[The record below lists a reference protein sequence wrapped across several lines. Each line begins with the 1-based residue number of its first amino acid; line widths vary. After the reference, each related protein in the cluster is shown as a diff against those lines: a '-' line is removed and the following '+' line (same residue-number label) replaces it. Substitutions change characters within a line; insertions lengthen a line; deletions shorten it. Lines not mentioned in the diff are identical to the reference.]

1 MPLLLRYGVAL
12 SFFICVAI
20 LSFEIVSTLAFGKRS
35 RLAQPK
41 ASGLRGVL
49 YAFGRGMMPWEKESA
64 AKHPLTYSA
73 GVAYHAGIFAALF
86 YLFCVALFIELGAVT
101 LSILRLL
108 LILGFLS
115 GSGLLLR
122 RAVSSSMRK
131 LSSPDDYASNLIVD
145 AVLLLAA
152 IDTYF
157 GGATYFGSVTH
168 LASTTWLLLLVSII
182 MFLYI
187 PFGKIRHCFFFF
199 YVRVLLGQFYGRRG
213 VLPPRPHEA

>member
-12 SFFICVAI
+12 SFFICVAL

-35 RLAQPK
+35 RFAQPK
-41 ASGLRGVL
+41 ASGLRGVF

-64 AKHPLTYSA
+64 AKHPLTYFA
-73 GVAYHAGIFAALF
+73 GVAYHVGIFTALL
-86 YLFCVALFIELGAVT
+86 YLFCIALFVELGVLT
-101 LSILRLL
+101 LSLLRLL

-122 RAVSSSMRK
+122 RAFRSSMRK

-145 AVLLLAA
+145 AILLLAA
-152 IDTYF
+152 IDTH
-157 GGATYFGSVTH
+157 FGSATH
-168 LASTTWLLLLVSII
+168 LADTTWLLLLGSII

-199 YVRVLLGQFYGRRG
+199 YVRVFFGQFYGRRG
-213 VLPPRPHEA
+213 VLPPRPREA